1 MTLEDMTFQGGVAG
15 STAVQILDKVDV
27 TVMND
32 YVYCAVLLVTLAIGL
47 KKLFNKD
54 NIKH

>member
-1 MTLEDMTFQGGVAG
+1 MTLEDFSFQSGVAG

-27 TVMND
+27 NIMND
-32 YVYCAVLLVTLAIGL
+32 YVYTAVLLVTLAIGL

-54 NIKH
+54 KIKH

>member
-1 MTLEDMTFQGGVAG
+1 MTLEDFSFQSGVAG

-27 TVMND
+27 SVMND
-32 YVYCAVLLVTLAIGL
+32 YVYTAVLLVTLAIGL

-54 NIKH
+54 KKE

>member
-1 MTLEDMTFQGGVAG
+1 MTLEDISFQGGVAG
-15 STAVQILDKVDV
+15 STAVQILETVDV

-32 YVYCAVLLVTLAIGL
+32 YVYSAVLLVTLAIGV

-54 NIKH
+54 KKE